1 MFIMTFKT
9 IETQEE
15 LDQIIESRLA
25 RQKETLE
32 KQFADYDQLK
42 TRNEELEKE
51 VGTLQTT
58 LNETTEKSK
67 SYDTT
72 ISDLNAKIAGYET
85 ANLRTQIA
93 LKNGLPLDLADRL
106 VGEDEESLN
115 ADAQRFAG
123 FVKSAAPVPPLG
135 STEKDAKSTEDG
147 AYKNLVE
154 NINEGE

>member
-1 MFIMTFKT
+1 M
-9 IETQEE
+9 
-15 LDQIIESRLA
+15 
-25 RQKETLE
+25 
-32 KQFADYDQLK
+32 
-42 TRNEELEKE
+42 
-51 VGTLQTT
+51 
-58 LNETTEKSK
+58 
-67 SYDTT
+67 
-72 ISDLNAKIAGYET
+72 
-85 ANLRTQIA
+85 
-93 LKNGLPLDLADRL
+93 